1 MPPVFN
7 FFNKSIRYS
16 YAEQKSQ
23 RYRLRGILLW
33 VLIFLLCYNALS
45 SFFFSVRV
53 LENDTMRPGLR
64 AGDRFVLS
72 SYSFHRLLTR
82 LHIPS
87 PAFPLK
93 RGNIVLVDMS
103 LGEGWSIS
111 AGILDG
117 VLRFFTAQ
125 RVSLTGRGEQ
135 FFIKRVIGLPGDEV
149 SMTNYVLRVRA
160 RGEPYTLTE
169 YEVSDRAYVL
179 DIPQVP
185 ALWDESIPFS
195 GNMDRIILGDDEC
208 FVLSDDRSNTNDSR
222 TWGPI
227 PVHKVVGKVLFRYW
241 PFNRLGPP

>member
-23 RYRLRGILLW
+23 RYRLRGVLLW
-33 VLIFLLCYNALS
+33 VLVFLLCYNAFS

-53 LENDTMRPGLR
+53 LENDTMLPGLR
-64 AGDRFVLS
+64 SGDRFVLS
-72 SYSFHRLLTR
+72 SYSLYRLLSR
-82 LHIPS
+82 LRIPS
-87 PAFPLK
+87 PALPLK

-103 LGEGWSIS
+103 LGEKRSVS

-125 RVSLTGRGEQ
+125 RFSLTGRGEQ

-149 SMTNYVLRVRA
+149 SMTNYVLRVRSKA
-160 RGEPYTLTE
+160 QPYTLTE
-169 YEVSDRAYVL
+169 YEVSDRTYVL

-185 ALWDESIPFS
+185 ALWDESLPFS
-195 GNMDRIILGDDEC
+195 GNMDRIVLGEGEC
-208 FVLSDDRSNTNDSR
+208 FVLSDDRANTNDSR

-227 PVHKVVGKVLFRYW
+227 PVHKVVGKVFFRYW
-241 PFNRLGPP
+241 PPNRLGRP